1 MPFVESY
8 RGHLKSDDEGQKSH
22 SQSVDANMMP
32 GTGAATVGTILKQKG
47 HVIYSVRPDAEVVEA
62 VALLKAHRIGAVVVL
77 GADGGL
83 VGILSERDVVRK
95 LGDAGPHL
103 LSLPVSDLMTA
114 NPVTCQ
120 SNERLIEM
128 MHRMTEGRFRHLPVV
143 DDDRLIGLIT
153 IGDVVKHRLLEL
165 EYEALKMKQM
175 IVG

>member
-1 MPFVESY
+1 MSFVESY
-8 RGHLKSDDEGQKSH
+8 RGHLKADDEGQKSH
-22 SQSVDANMMP
+22 SQSADSNLMP
-32 GTGAATVGTILKQKG
+32 GKGAATVSTILEDKG
-47 HVIYSVRPDAEVVEA
+47 HVIYSVKPESSVSDAVS
-62 VALLKAHRIGAVVVL
+62 LLKAHRIGAVLVL

-95 LGDAGPHL
+95 MADAGGHVL
-103 LSLPVSDLMTA
+103 TLPVSDLMTS

-143 DDDRLIGLIT
+143 DDGKLVGLIT

>member
-1 MPFVESY
+1 MSFVESY

-22 SQSVDANMMP
+22 SQSTESNLMS
-32 GTGAATVGTILKQKG
+32 GTGAATVASILEAKG
-47 HVIYSVRPDAEVVEA
+47 KAIYSVKPDATVSDA
-62 VALLKAHRIGAVVVL
+62 VSLLKAHRIGAVLVL
-77 GADGGL
+77 GADNGL

-95 LGDAGPHL
+95 LGDASAHV

-114 NPVTCQ
+114 NPVTCRLD
-120 SNERLIEM
+120 ERLVEM

-143 DDDRLIGLIT
+143 DHDKLVGMIT

>member
-1 MPFVESY
+1 MSFVESY
-8 RGHLKSDDEGQKSH
+8 RGHLKSDDEGHRTH
-22 SQSVDANMMP
+22 SQTMESNMMP
-32 GTGAATVGTILKQKG
+32 GKGAATVATILEQKG
-47 HVIYSVRPDAEVVEA
+47 RAIYSVKPEAEVVEA
-62 VALLKAHRIGAVVVL
+62 VALLKAHRIGAVVVI

-83 VGILSERDVVRK
+83 VGILSERDVVRR
-95 LGDAGPHL
+95 LGDAGPHVL
-103 LSLPVSDLMTA
+103 TLPVSELMTA

-120 SNERLIEM
+120 SEERLIEM

-143 DDDRLIGLIT
+143 DDGRLVGLIT

>member
-1 MPFVESY
+1 MSFVESY
-8 RGHLKSDDEGQKSH
+8 RGRLKSDEEGQKSQ
-22 SQSVDANMMP
+22 SQSAEA
-32 GTGAATVGTILKQKG
+32 GLATGKGAATVATILADKG
-47 HVIYSVRPDAEVVEA
+47 NAVFSVKPDASVQDA
-62 VALLKAHRIGAVVVL
+62 VSILKAHRIGAVLVL
-77 GADGGL
+77 GADNGL

-95 LGDAGPHL
+95 LADTGAHV

-114 NPVTCQ
+114 DPVTCK
-120 SNERLIEM
+120 SGERLIEM

-143 DDDRLIGLIT
+143 DDGKLAGLIT